1 MKKKIKL
8 AIKVVFIAFAFWII
22 FHKLNINEI
31 KKIELKEPF
40 WLLVAFV
47 IFNLSQIISAKR
59 IHTYLSNIDIT
70 PTFKYQLML
79 YYVGMFYN
87 TLLPGGIGGD
97 AYKAYKFEK
106 AFNKGYKLIIKSLL
120 IDRVSGLF
128 AIFILISI
136 LLFFSSFSSFLFF
149 GVLLL
154 ILSPFALYF
163 IHKLFFIEF
172 KPSFYKSL
180 IYSLI
185 IQSFQAISFVFILFS
200 FGVDSYLIDFVI
212 LFFISS
218 VVSVI
223 PISIGGVG
231 LRELTFLYGL
241 ELIHLNPATGVV
253 VAFLFFVISVI
264 SASIGVLFLK
274 KVEKIKYLTKRK

>member
-1 MKKKIKL
+1 MKNKIKL
-8 AIKVVFIAFAFWII
+8 IIKIVFIAFAFLII
-22 FHKLNINEI
+22 FHKLNLTEL

-40 WLLVAFV
+40 WLLIAFI

-59 IHTYLSNIDIT
+59 VHTYLANINIT

-87 TLLPGGIGGD
+87 ALLPGGIGGD

-106 AFNKGYKLIIKSLL
+106 SFNKGYKLIIKSLL

-128 AIFILISI
+128 AIFILLS
-136 LLFFSSFSSFLFF
+136 LLLLFSSFTSFLAF

-154 ILSPFALYF
+154 MLSPFALYF
-163 IHKLFFIEF
+163 IHKLFFVEF
-172 KPSFYKSL
+172 QPSFCKSL
-180 IYSLI
+180 IYSLM
-185 IQSFQAISFVFILFS
+185 IQSLQAISFIFILFS
-200 FGVDSYLIDFVI
+200 FGINTHLIDFVI
-212 LFFISS
+212 LFFFSS
-218 VVSVI
+218 IVSTI

-241 ELIHLNPATGVV
+241 ELLHLNPTTGVI

-264 SASIGVLFLK
+264 SSSIGILFVK
-274 KVEKIKYLTKRK
+274 KVENINSQ

>member
-1 MKKKIKL
+1 MKNKIKL
-8 AIKVVFIAFAFWII
+8 VIKISFIIFAFWII
-22 FHKLNINEI
+22 FHKLNIDEL

-40 WLLVAFV
+40 WLLVALI

-59 IHTYLSNIDIT
+59 VHTYLANIDIT

-87 TLLPGGIGGD
+87 TILPGGIGGD
-97 AYKAYKFEK
+97 AYKAYKFQK
-106 AFNKGYKLIIKSLL
+106 SFNKGYKLIIKSLL

-128 AIFILISI
+128 AIFILMSI
-136 LLFFSSFSSFLFF
+136 LLFFSSFTSFLAF

-154 ILSPFALYF
+154 IVSPFALYF

-172 KPSFYKSL
+172 KPSFYKNL
-180 IYSLI
+180 NYSII
-185 IQSFQAISFVFILFS
+185 IQSLQVLSFIFILFS
-200 FGVDSYLIDFVI
+200 FGIKEHLIDFSI
-212 LFFISS
+212 LFLISS
-218 VVSVI
+218 VVSSI

-241 ELIHLNPATGVV
+241 ELLHLNPATGVI
-253 VAFLFFVISVI
+253 VAFLFFIINLIS
-264 SASIGVLFLK
+264 SIIGILFIK
-274 KVEKIKYLTKRK
+274 KVENLSKT